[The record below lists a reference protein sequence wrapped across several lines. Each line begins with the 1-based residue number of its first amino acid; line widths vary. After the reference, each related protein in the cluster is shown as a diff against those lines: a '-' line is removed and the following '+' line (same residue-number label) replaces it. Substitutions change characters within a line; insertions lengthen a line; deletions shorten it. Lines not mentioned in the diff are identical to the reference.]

1 MKTHLTENLK
11 TYGTEN
17 WGQGYFDVSDEGNLT
32 VCADNHRSVEILR
45 IIEDLQ
51 RRGMTCPIVLRF
63 PQILAAQV
71 RKLNECF
78 RNSIAEFGYTKTY
91 RGVYPIKVNQ
101 RKEVV
106 EEILRAGH
114 RYGFGLEV
122 GSKPELMGAL
132 SLEQPPESLLILNG
146 IKDESYISYA
156 YLAAAMGR
164 NVVVVCESL
173 HELYHLTRAR
183 KKGGPMPA
191 IGFRVRLNAR
201 GSGKWQESGGAT
213 AKFGLSAA
221 ELLEAIAILTRDGMI
236 GNFKLLHFHI
246 GSQITEI
253 KRLKTAIKEAARVY
267 AKVCRMG
274 VSVEYLNVGG
284 GLGVDYDGSK
294 TSSDSSMNY
303 TMQEYTNDVVYTI
316 KDVCENESVPEPN
329 IITESGRAITAY
341 HSMVITN
348 VVRVVD
354 VAPDL
359 NGVKVTDDE
368 PQVVNELF
376 HIYKN
381 VGPKNYRE
389 FFHDANEHRD
399 ELFNLFN
406 LGFLSLEDRAKGE
419 QLYWNSCKKI
429 LKYAKAARYFAEEFE
444 QLEKLLATK
453 YVLNFSVFQ
462 SIPDFWAVGTL
473 FPIMPVHRLNEMP
486 LINATLADITC
497 DSDGKVDQFVD
508 LRDIKDFLELHTFHP
523 EQPYYLTIMMT
534 GAYQD
539 IIGDYHNLFGM
550 ANEAHVI
557 VDDNGKYHFSQVI
570 GGDETGEVLGYYRY
584 PMKEL
589 TEGFEKN
596 LMVLVRKGNM
606 DAAAVK
612 KLTDRFKQDL
622 GKYPYM
628 TSG

>member
-11 TYGTEN
+11 TYGIEN
-17 WGQGYFDVSDEGNLT
+17 WGAGYFDVSDEGNLI
-32 VCADNHRSVEILR
+32 VCPDNHRTVDVMR
-45 IIEDLQ
+45 IVEDLQ
-51 RRGMTCPIVLRF
+51 KRGISCPLVLRF

-78 RNSIAEFGYTKTY
+78 KNSIQEFGYSRAY

-106 EEILRAGH
+106 EEILKTGH
-114 RYGFGLEV
+114 RYGYGIEV

-132 SLEQPPESLLILNG
+132 ALEQPSDSLLVLNG
-146 IKDESYISYA
+146 IKDESYLSYGFV
-156 YLAAAMGR
+156 AAGMGR

-173 HELYHLTRAR
+173 HELYQMIRLQ
-183 KKGGPMPA
+183 KKEKSTPG

-213 AKFGLSAA
+213 AKFGLSAS
-221 ELLEAIAILTRDGMI
+221 ELLEAIDILTREKMAGA
-236 GNFKLLHFHI
+236 FKLLHFHI

-267 AKVCRMG
+267 AKVKRMG
-274 VSVEYLNVGG
+274 LNVEYLNVGG

-329 IITESGRAITAY
+329 IVTESGRAITAY
-341 HSMVITN
+341 HSMVVTN
-348 VVRVVD
+348 VVRSID
-354 VAPDL
+354 VGRDV
-359 NGVKVTDDE
+359 NGLKITDAD

-376 HIYKN
+376 HIFKN

-389 FFHDANEHRD
+389 FFHDANENRD
-399 ELFNLFN
+399 ELFTLFN
-406 LGFLSLEDRAKGE
+406 LGYISLEDRAHGE
-419 QLYWNSCKKI
+419 QLYWSACRKM
-429 LKYAKAARYFAEEFE
+429 LKFAKAARYVSEEFE
-444 QLEKLLATK
+444 QLEKLLSTK
-453 YVLNFSVFQ
+453 YVCNFSVFQ
-462 SIPDFWAVGTL
+462 SIPDFWAVGNL
-473 FPIMPVHRLNEMP
+473 FPVMPIHRLNELP
-486 LINATLADITC
+486 TVNCTLADITC

-508 LRDIKDFLELHTFHP
+508 LKDIKDFLELHPFHP

-550 ANEAHVI
+550 ANEALVI
-557 VDDNGKYHFSQVI
+557 VDENGGYHFQQVI
-570 GGDETGEVLGYYRY
+570 GGDQTGEVLGYYRY
-584 PMKEL
+584 PPKEL
-589 TEGFEKN
+589 LDGFENN
-596 LMVLVRKGNM
+596 LMIQVRRGVLEV
-606 DAAAVK
+606 AEVK
-612 KLTDRFKQDL
+612 KSIERYKADL
-622 GKYPYM
+622 GKYPYL
-628 TSG
+628 T

>member
-11 TYGTEN
+11 TYGIEH
-17 WGQGYFDVSDEGNLT
+17 WGQGYFDVSDEGNL
-32 VCADNHRSVEILR
+32 VVAPDNHRTVEVMR
-45 IIEDLQ
+45 VVEDLA
-51 RRGMTCPIVLRF
+51 RRGVSSPIVLRF

-78 RNSIAEFGYTKTY
+78 KNSINEFGYTKSY

-114 RYGFGLEV
+114 RYSFGLEV

-132 SLEQPPESLLILNG
+132 SLEQPPESLLVMNG
-146 IKDESYISYA
+146 IKDETYISYA
-156 YLAAAMGR
+156 YLGSAMGR

-173 HELYHLTRAR
+173 HELYQMTRLR
-183 KKGGPMPA
+183 KKDAPMPQ

-201 GSGKWQESGGAT
+201 GSGKWQESGGAS
-213 AKFGLSAA
+213 AKFGLSAT
-221 ELLEAIAILTRDGMI
+221 ELLEAITILTRDRMI
-236 GNFKLLHFHI
+236 GSLKMLHFHI

-253 KRLKTAIKEAARVY
+253 KRLKIAIKEAARVY
-267 AKVCRMG
+267 AKVRRMG
-274 VSVEYLNVGG
+274 VEIEYLNVGG

-316 KDVCENESVPEPN
+316 KDVCENESVPEPH
-329 IITESGRAITAY
+329 IVTESGRAITAY
-341 HSMVITN
+341 HQMVITN
-348 VVRVVD
+348 VVRSIE
-354 VAPDL
+354 VARDM
-359 NGVKVTDDE
+359 NGVKVTDDD

-389 FFHDANEHRD
+389 FYHDAKDLRD
-399 ELFNLFN
+399 QLFTLFN
-406 LGFLSLEDRAKGE
+406 LGYLSLEDRARGE
-419 QLYWNSCKKI
+419 QLYWNSAKKI
-429 LKYAKAARYFAEEFE
+429 MKYAKSARYFAEEFE
-444 QLEKLLATK
+444 ELEKQLATK
-453 YVLNFSVFQ
+453 YVCNFSVFQ

-473 FPIMPVHRLNEMP
+473 FPIMPIHRLNELP
-486 LINATLADITC
+486 SVNATLADITC

-523 EQPYYLTIMMT
+523 EQPYYLAIMMT

-550 ANEAHVI
+550 ANEALVI
-557 VDDNGKYHFSQVI
+557 VDENGAYHFQQVI
-570 GGDETGEVLGYYRY
+570 GGDQTGEVLGYYRY
-584 PMKEL
+584 PPKEL
-589 TEGFEKN
+589 TEGFERN
-596 LMVLVRKGNM
+596 LMVLCRQGAM
-606 DAAAVK
+606 DQTAVK
-612 KLTDRFKQDL
+612 KLLDRYKQDL
-622 GKYPYM
+622 GKYPYL
-628 TSG
+628 T